1 MCACGVP
8 EIQQPHKLYIARTGM
23 KNNELLWIL
32 KICPTPRGGVGGENV
47 IFSKSKVPY
56 HVDLQF

>member
-1 MCACGVP
+1 
-8 EIQQPHKLYIARTGM
+8 M

-47 IFSKSKVPY
+47 FFSKSKVPY